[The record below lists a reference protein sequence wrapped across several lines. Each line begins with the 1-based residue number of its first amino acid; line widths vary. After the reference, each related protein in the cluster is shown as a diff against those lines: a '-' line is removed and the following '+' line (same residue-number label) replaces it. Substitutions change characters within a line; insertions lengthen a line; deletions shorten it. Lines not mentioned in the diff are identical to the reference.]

1 MTSKLQR
8 IVDGCKTSVHV
19 NVNDHRSV
27 YATVQKWLED
37 IGVDDED
44 VSPEVRAEMIRLDR
58 TVQIFM
64 YVNTPVGSYVIY
76 HHDLELALD
85 EALKVLA
92 ENGA

>member
-8 IVDGCKTSVHV
+8 IVDGCKASVHV

-27 YATVQKWLED
+27 YATVRQWLED
-37 IGVDDED
+37 TGVDDED

-64 YVNTPVGSYVIY
+64 YVSTPVGSYVIY